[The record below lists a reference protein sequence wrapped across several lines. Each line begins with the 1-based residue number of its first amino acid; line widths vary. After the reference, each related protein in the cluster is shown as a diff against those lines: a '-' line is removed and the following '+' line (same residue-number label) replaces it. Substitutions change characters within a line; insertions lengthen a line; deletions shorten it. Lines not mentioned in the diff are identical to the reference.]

1 MAEKCK
7 KLTVL
12 HVREREEHCSLVSV
26 ETVDDNHIAEA
37 IGADYAELYHRRV
50 GEERKEYVI
59 ICDGIGRIRE
69 RAPTAIVR
77 TAEMPVVSFV
87 GDILVCK
94 EDGDDLASITA
105 EDAIY
110 LLTSMIMCTYK
121 GAPIA
126 CLEVDR

>member
-1 MAEKCK
+1 M

-12 HVREREEHCSLVSV
+12 HVRERKEHDGLVSV
-26 ETVDDNHIAEA
+26 ETVDDNHIAKA
-37 IGADYAELYHRRV
+37 IGADYAEFYHRRV
-50 GEERKEYVI
+50 GRERRPFVI
-59 ICDGIGRIRE
+59 ACDEIGRIRE
-69 RAPTAIVR
+69 RAPTAVVR
-77 TAEMPVVSFV
+77 TAEKPIVSMV

-110 LLTSMIMCTYK
+110 LLTSMIVCAYK
-121 GAPIA
+121 GTQIA

>member
-1 MAEKCK
+1 M

-12 HVREREEHCSLVSV
+12 HVGERKEHCSLVSV
-26 ETVDDNHIAEA
+26 ETVDDDHLAEA
-37 IGADYAELYHRRV
+37 IGAGYAELYHRRV
-50 GEERKEYVI
+50 GKERKEYVI
-59 ICDGIGRIRE
+59 VCDEIGRIRE

-94 EDGDDLASITA
+94 DSGDDLASITA
-105 EDAIY
+105 EDAAY
-110 LLTSMIMCTYK
+110 LLTSMIVCTYK
-121 GAPIA
+121 GAQIA

>member
-1 MAEKCK
+1 MDSK

-26 ETVDDNHIAEA
+26 EIVDDDHLAEA

-50 GEERKEYVI
+50 GKERKEYVI

-69 RAPTAIVR
+69 RTPTAIVR

-94 EDGDDLASITA
+94 GDGDDLASITA

-110 LLTSMIMCTYK
+110 LLTSMIVCTYK